1 MEYIEYDSEGCE
13 TRSTD
18 GDDSEGSLRSF
29 IDDDSDELE
38 DIEESNILYTKRVST
53 QPSRFADQVYETET
67 KEETS
72 EESSD
77 EEDV

>member
-29 IDDDSDELE
+29 IDDDSEEFE
-38 DIEESNILYTKRVST
+38 DIEESNILYVPRVRN
-53 QPSRFADQVYETET
+53 PPIRFADTVYESEE
-67 KEETS
+67 EETS